1 MVSLIDLL
9 QEGFVFMGE
18 TYKDIKEYC
27 NQLSEKV
34 KDESVVTQTMNAVLD
49 GVQKYCDSSISIIE
63 ENIDGEI
70 ERMYQMMEGK
80 KDDRQDHRDL

>member
-1 MVSLIDLL
+1 MKTMSIDELRGM
-9 QEGFVFMGE
+9 EKA
-18 TYKDIKEYC
+18 YKDIKEYC

-63 ENIDGEI
+63 ESIDGEI
-70 ERMYQMMEGK
+70 ERMYQMMDGK
-80 KDDRQDHRDL
+80 KDDRQDHRDV